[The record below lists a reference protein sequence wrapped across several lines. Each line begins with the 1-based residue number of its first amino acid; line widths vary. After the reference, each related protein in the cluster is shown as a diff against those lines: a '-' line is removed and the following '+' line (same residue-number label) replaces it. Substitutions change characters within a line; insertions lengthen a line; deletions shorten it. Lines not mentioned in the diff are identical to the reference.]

1 MKIWY
6 RLSMCF
12 AMLAIVAGTSLSV
25 SAQSYAGA
33 DGTNRST
40 NVARKTFGTTLPI
53 TTASTI
59 TTLYANDPI
68 AHSLCLADGR
78 EGGVF
83 QNGEPRNRCSHIE
96 FDAYKTGSLS
106 VGIEGG
112 EIGRIIDLGTDDE
125 LSKQYGYQLTVGKG
139 QGFASIEFRD
149 GKLVIM
155 KDRLAGTRQALVQ
168 GQQLFETGQ
177 TVASAEAR
185 AGHIYLARI
194 TDTHNADFQILVKLL
209 VLSSR
214 PGDSVTFRWELL

>member
-1 MKIWY
+1 MKISSKLT
-6 RLSMCF
+6 LSLFVAVFLSLGF
-12 AMLAIVAGTSLSV
+12 ASASGQQLV
-25 SAQSYAGA
+25 SRVSRA
-33 DGTNRST
+33 
-40 NVARKTFGTTLPI
+40 TTLPF
-53 TTASTI
+53 TAPSTI

-68 AHSLCLADGR
+68 ADSLCFSDGK

-96 FDAYKTGSLS
+96 FDVYKTGSLS

-112 EIGRIIDLGTDDE
+112 ELGRIIDLGTDDE
-125 LSKQYGYQLTVGKG
+125 LSKQYGYQQTLGKG
-139 QGFASIEFRD
+139 QGFASIEFRA

-155 KDRLAGTRQALVQ
+155 KDRKAGTRQALIQ

-177 TVASAEAR
+177 SVASAEAR

-194 TDTHNADFQILVKLL
+194 TDTYNADFQILVKLL
-209 VLSSR
+209 VLSAR

>member
-1 MKIWY
+1 MKISSKLT
-6 RLSMCF
+6 LSLF
-12 AMLAIVAGTSLSV
+12 VAVFLSLGFV
-25 SAQSYAGA
+25 SASGQQLVSRVSRA
-33 DGTNRST
+33 
-40 NVARKTFGTTLPI
+40 TTLPL
-53 TTASTI
+53 TAPSTI

-68 AHSLCLADGR
+68 ANSLCFSDGK

-96 FDAYKTGSLS
+96 FDAYKTASLS

-112 EIGRIIDLGTDDE
+112 ELGRIIDLGTDDE
-125 LSKQYGYQLTVGKG
+125 LSKQYGYQLTLGKG
-139 QGFASIEFRD
+139 QGFASIEFRA

-155 KDRLAGTRQALVQ
+155 KDRKAGTRQALIQ

-177 TVASAEAR
+177 SVASAEAR

-194 TDTHNADFQILVKLL
+194 TDTYNADFQILVKLL
-209 VLSSR
+209 VLSAR